1 MDETSRK
8 IEKVYGVLFLQSCCP
23 HGPLFGPV
31 THDVFHFPTCFHLY
45 SAIDMIHPICLP
57 YSCIKASLYL
67 ILLNYTISSSILQLE
82 FPWQGNW

>member
-31 THDVFHFPTCFHLY
+31 THDVFHFPTCFHIY
-45 SAIDMIHPICLP
+45 SATPPLTWFTLHV
-57 YSCIKASLYL
+57 YL
-67 ILLNYTISSSILQLE
+67 TPVLKPLFILS
-82 FPWQGNW
+82 F